1 MPWSSAGRAGRGSAE
16 ANPCRLARQ
25 GVSGQVIRAPT
36 CALGGEPRLGDL
48 SAVLQ

>member
-1 MPWSSAGRAGRGSAE
+1 MPWSSAGRTGRGAAA

-36 CALGGEPRLGDL
+36 CALGGDPRLGAL
-48 SAVLQ
+48 SAALQ